1 MIKIKNKLTKEVLEL
16 SYNEFKENFSKE
28 IKQAYESF
36 RKTEASKNFY
46 KPICEARLEEYF

>member
-1 MIKIKNKLTKEVLEL
+1 MKIKNKLAKEVLEL
-16 SYNEFKENFSKE
+16 SYNKFKENFSKE

-46 KPICEARLEEYF
+46 KPICEARLEEHF